1 MNNLQNTRAISVVS
15 EMPQNREQL
24 ETYNSILKDAILSG
38 EFNTLDVA
46 KQISILRRV
55 ADFFEKDKDIQ
66 DAVLKE
72 AEKYSKTEREGFEIR
87 EVGVS
92 YDFTGCNNPNLQRL
106 EAEKQRIE
114 SEIKQFKYALKVK
127 GGWDVDTVT
136 GEICEINKAIK
147 TSTTKVVFT
156 LK

>member
-114 SEIKQFKYALKVK
+114 AEIKQFKYALKVK
-127 GGWDVDTVT
+127 GGWDVDPVT